1 MASAT
6 RLTPAEQQRERA
18 LFYTLIADIII
29 VAVIAVVATASG
41 SLTMGA
47 ELIRTFL
54 MVGLEVF
61 SFVAMWRIH
70 RGRFADFEF
79 GHGKIEQL
87 ANLGIAV
94 GLLVGGGLV
103 LTGSIEALTGDP
115 QVLSPLGLALA
126 ASVAAVNTSENFLA
140 WWAMQRA
147 AKVETSTI
155 LISQMRAR
163 WVKLVSSLVVQVA
176 LTIAALTYD
185 TLVAHWL
192 DGLGAIFVACFMIVT
207 AVDMF
212 REGLPDILD
221 KGLDEAA
228 HLAILRALSAHDATY
243 TLFHGVRTRRS
254 GGHMFVEVELGYP
267 NDLPLEEVDRRRLA
281 LERSFHEEL
290 GPCDITVKVRGE
302 IVADKL

>member
-1 MASAT
+1 MAGNW
-6 RLTPAEQQRERA
+6 RLTPAEKQREQA
-18 LFYTLIADIII
+18 LLYTLIADVTI
-29 VAVIAVVATASG
+29 VIVIAVVALSSG

-94 GLLVGGGLV
+94 GLLVGGALV
-103 LTGSIEALTGDP
+103 LSGAISALTGEP
-115 QVLSPLGLALA
+115 HVLSPLGLAFA

-140 WWAMQRA
+140 WWAMRKA
-147 AKVETSTI
+147 AKVEASTI

-163 WVKLVSSLVVQVA
+163 WVKLVSSVVVQVA

-192 DGLGAIFVACFMIVT
+192 DGLGAIFVACFMILT
-207 AVDMF
+207 AVDML

-228 HLAILRALSAHDATY
+228 HLAILRALSAHYDSYAT
-243 TLFHGVRTRRS
+243 FHGVRTRRA
-254 GGHMFVEVELGYP
+254 GGHMFVEVDLGYP
-267 NDLPLEEVDRRRLA
+267 QELSLEEVDRRRLA
-281 LERSFHEEL
+281 LEESFHEEL
-290 GPCDITVKVRGE
+290 GPCDVTVKVRGE
-302 IVADKL
+302 VVSPAA

>member
-1 MASAT
+1 MASGR
-6 RLTPAEQQRERA
+6 RLTPAELQREKA
-18 LFYTLIADIII
+18 LFYTLIADVTI
-29 VAVIAVVATASG
+29 VSVIAVVATASG

-47 ELIRTFL
+47 ELIRTVL

-61 SFVAMWRIH
+61 SFLAMWRIH

-115 QVLSPLGLALA
+115 QVLSPLGLAMA
-126 ASVAAVNTSENFLA
+126 ASVAAINTSENFLA
-140 WWAMQRA
+140 WWAMRRA
-147 AKVETSTI
+147 AKVERSTI
-155 LISQMRAR
+155 LVSQMRAR
-163 WVKLVSSLVVQVA
+163 WVKLVSSAVVQVA

-228 HLAILRALSAHDATY
+228 HLAILRALSTHYDSYAT
-243 TLFHGVRTRRS
+243 FHGVRTRRS
-254 GGHMFVEVELGYP
+254 GGHMFVEVDLGYP
-267 NDLPLEEVDRRRLA
+267 KELSLEEVDQRRMA
-281 LERSFHEEL
+281 LEESFHEEL

-302 IVADKL
+302 AVVPAV